1 MTSTNPCTAAAAVN
15 SLLTQ
20 LLADGYDE
28 VVLAS
33 DREGARATALRGNV
47 QRPLTKYSRDD
58 ILGFLAEMTERSR
71 MDASA
76 SKEQDGGFQFR
87 QTDGAILSIR
97 VTGVPLANGD
107 KGEMRI
113 ALDSR
118 RPG

>member
-1 MTSTNPCTAAAAVN
+1 MTLRKSLTAAAAVN
-15 SLLTQ
+15 SLLTR
-20 LLADGYDE
+20 LLAEGYDE

-33 DREGARATALRGNV
+33 DREGATATALRGNV
-47 QRPLTKYSRDD
+47 QRSLTQYSRDD
-58 ILGFLAEMTERSR
+58 IRAFLAEMTERSR

-76 SKEQDGGFQFR
+76 FKEQDGGFQFR

-97 VTGVPLANGD
+97 VTGVPLAHGD

-118 RPG
+118 RLG

>member
-1 MTSTNPCTAAAAVN
+1 MTSTKPNTAAAAVN
-15 SLLTQ
+15 SLLTD

-33 DREGARATALRGNV
+33 DREVATATALRGNV
-47 QRPLTKYSRDD
+47 QRPLTQYSRDD

-71 MDASA
+71 MDASV

-97 VTGVPLANGD
+97 VTGVPFANGG

-113 ALDSR
+113 ALNSR
-118 RPG
+118 RPS